1 MGRIRSARVGRMS
14 TVTPEHR
21 PHVVPF
27 VFALIETGSEITAYW
42 AVDRKPK
49 RAAPLQ
55 RIRNLEHNAA
65 IEFVVD
71 GYDEHWELLWWVRC
85 SGTGRVVASEAE
97 RRAALDALIRKY
109 PQYSGASPPGP
120 VVAIEV
126 DRIEGWEATPAGW
139 PPCG

>member
-1 MGRIRSARVGRMS
+1 MS

-49 RAAPLQ
+49 LAAPLK

-65 IEFVVD
+65 VEFVVD
-71 GYDEHWELLWWVRC
+71 GYDENWELLWWVRC
-85 SGTGRVVASEAE
+85 SGTGRVVASDAE
-97 RRAALDALIRKY
+97 RGSALDALMGKY
-109 PQYSGASPPGP
+109 PQYVAASPPGP
-120 VVAIEV
+120 VVAIDV
-126 DRIEGWEATPAGW
+126 DTIEGWEATPPG
-139 PPCG
+139 